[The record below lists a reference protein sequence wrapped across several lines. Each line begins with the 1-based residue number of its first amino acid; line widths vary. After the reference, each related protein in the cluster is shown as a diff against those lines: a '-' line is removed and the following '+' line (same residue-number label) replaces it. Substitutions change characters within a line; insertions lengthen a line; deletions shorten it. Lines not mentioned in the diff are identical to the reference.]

1 MSAGARATHGGGA
14 REALRSPDFRR
25 LWLADGVSQAGD
37 SLTWL
42 ALILTVNRLTGST
55 AMIASVSVILS
66 LPQLGLGL
74 FAGVIADRWDRRRTM
89 ILSDLARGVLVLGF
103 LLIRDADDLWLLYLL
118 GLLQATVGVFFS
130 PARSALTPRTV
141 EPDALLAAN
150 SLMQTTQIISGLVG
164 TALAGVLI
172 SMARSGWPAF
182 ALDSASFF
190 FSAAC
195 VAGIRVRGM
204 PERSAG
210 ADPGIF
216 RSLRRELWE
225 GLRLIGRTRAL
236 LAILTAFAVAC
247 LGMGAVSVLFVPFLV
262 NTLHVPAAAVALAKG
277 AQIVGLL
284 LGGAWAARRA
294 AARSSTLLI
303 GGGLAGIGV
312 ATVLLGWA
320 PNLGFV
326 LACLFLLGLCATPMQ
341 SATNALLQ
349 QRTPNV
355 LLGRVE
361 GAVDTLLTAA
371 MMGSMA
377 GAGILAERIGIRGVF
392 SAAGLLCLAGG
403 LLGWAML
410 ARAAPAAKS
419 PIQET

>member
-1 MSAGARATHGGGA
+1 
-14 REALRSPDFRR
+14 
-25 LWLADGVSQAGD
+25 
-37 SLTWL
+37 
-42 ALILTVNRLTGST
+42 
-55 AMIASVSVILS
+55 
-66 LPQLGLGL
+66 
-74 FAGVIADRWDRRRTM
+74 
-89 ILSDLARGVLVLGF
+89 
-103 LLIRDADDLWLLYLL
+103 
-118 GLLQATVGVFFS
+118 
-130 PARSALTPRTV
+130 
-141 EPDALLAAN
+141 
-150 SLMQTTQIISGLVG
+150 MQTTQIISGLVG
-164 TALAGVLI
+164 TALAGFLI
-172 SMARSGWPAF
+172 SLAQSGWPAF

-195 VAGIRVRGM
+195 LGGIRAHGM
-204 PERSAG
+204 PERLPETG
-210 ADPGIF
+210 QGML
-216 RSLRRELWE
+216 RELRRELWE

-236 LAILTAFAVAC
+236 HAILTAFAVAC

-277 AQIVGLL
+277 AQIGGLL

-294 AARSSTLLI
+294 AARSSALLI

-326 LACLFLLGLCATPMQ
+326 LASLFLLGSCATPMQ

-349 QRTPNV
+349 RRTPNV

-371 MMGSMA
+371 MMASMA
-377 GAGILAERIGIRGVF
+377 AAGILAERIGIRGVF
-392 SAAGLLCLAGG
+392 SVAGLLCLAGG

-410 ARAAPAAKS
+410 ARAAPIAEN
-419 PIQET
+419 PVQEV

>member
-1 MSAGARATHGGGA
+1 MSVAEQGARGGGA

-25 LWLADGVSQAGD
+25 LWLADGISQVGD
-37 SLTWL
+37 GLTWL
-42 ALILTVNRLTGST
+42 ALILTINRLTGST
-55 AMIASVSVILS
+55 AMIASLSVVLS

-141 EPDALLAAN
+141 EPDALLGAN
-150 SLMQTTQIISGLVG
+150 SLMQTTQIISGLIG

-172 SMARSGWPAF
+172 SLARNGWPAF
-182 ALDSASFF
+182 VLDSASFF

-195 VAGIRVRGM
+195 IAGVRVPGM
-204 PERSAG
+204 PERS
-210 ADPGIF
+210 PGTSHGM
-216 RSLRRELWE
+216 RGELRRELWE
-225 GLRLIGRTRAL
+225 GLQLIARTRAL
-236 LAILTAFAVAC
+236 LAILMAFAVAC

-262 NTLHVPAAAVALAKG
+262 NTLHVPAATVALAKG
-277 AQIVGLL
+277 AQIGGLL

-294 AARSSTLLI
+294 AARSSSLLI

-320 PNLGFV
+320 PNLGLV
-326 LACLFLLGLCATPMQ
+326 LASLFLLGVCATPMQ
-341 SATNALLQ
+341 SATSALLQ

-377 GAGILAERIGIRGVF
+377 GAGVLAERIGIRGVF
-392 SAAGLLCLAGG
+392 SVAGLLCLAGG

-410 ARAAPAAKS
+410 ARAAPVAEN
-419 PIQET
+419 PIQEV